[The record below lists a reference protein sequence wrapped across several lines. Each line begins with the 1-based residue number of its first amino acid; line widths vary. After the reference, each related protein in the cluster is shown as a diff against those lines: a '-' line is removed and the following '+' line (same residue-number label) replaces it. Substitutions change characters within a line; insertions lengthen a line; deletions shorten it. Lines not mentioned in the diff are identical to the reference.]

1 MMQLSTLIHCNTNIC
16 AKWRFF
22 EWMKT
27 KEICSY
33 PLSFQFYL
41 FFTSLL
47 PFSNNEYVY
56 VISKIGAAAGVINIV
71 MMSVFLYFQSKKTG
85 HLLN

>member
-1 MMQLSTLIHCNTNIC
+1 MDENKRNML
-16 AKWRFF
+16 
-22 EWMKT
+22 
-27 KEICSY
+27 
-33 PLSFQFYL
+33 LSFIISIL
-41 FFTSLL
+41 FIFTSLL

>member
-1 MMQLSTLIHCNTNIC
+1 MNENKRNML
-16 AKWRFF
+16 
-22 EWMKT
+22 
-27 KEICSY
+27 
-33 PLSFQFYL
+33 LSFIISIL
-41 FFTSLL
+41 FIFAGLL

-85 HLLN
+85 HLLNW

>member
-1 MMQLSTLIHCNTNIC
+1 MNENKRNML
-16 AKWRFF
+16 
-22 EWMKT
+22 
-27 KEICSY
+27 
-33 PLSFQFYL
+33 LSFIISIL
-41 FFTSLL
+41 FIFASLL

-56 VISKIGAAAGVINIV
+56 AISKIGAAAGVINIV